1 MVENKY
7 NTSDF
12 VEFIK
17 NQEQNYNFNPKNK
30 SNNSEILEKLYHV
43 EQFKDGKIDVT
54 NISRY
59 KAEIEAQNYLLSVKK
74 LYNMP
79 EEEILETRTNLQYW
93 KEKLENER
101 FHIFLKAI
109 GSNEDPD
116 LVGSAY
122 SRYLGEAGIMI
133 DGAIDLLERL
143 EKEYFLCL
151 ITNGIANIQRE
162 RIRRTDTARF
172 FRKIFIS
179 QEIGYAKPDKRFF
192 DYVLTSLGTDKESCI
207 VIGDSLTSDI
217 QGALNA
223 GIESVYISF
232 DGKQSDKATWTVYSY
247 DELVRLLED

>member
-1 MVENKY
+1 M
-7 NTSDF
+7 
-12 VEFIK
+12 
-17 NQEQNYNFNPKNK
+17 KNK
-30 SNNSEILEKLYHV
+30 KYLLFDADNTLYDFSATEKLALSKVFEEFGIPADLLPVYH
-43 EQFKDGKIDVT
+43 EGNRKCWEMYEKGEMT
-54 NISRY
+54 
-59 KAEIEAQNYLLSVKK
+59 L
-74 LYNMP
+74 
-79 EEEILETRTNLQYW
+79 
-93 KEKLENER
+93 EKLENER

-143 EKEYFLCL
+143 EKEYHLCL

-232 DGKQSDKATWTVYSY
+232 DGKQSDKATWTVSSY